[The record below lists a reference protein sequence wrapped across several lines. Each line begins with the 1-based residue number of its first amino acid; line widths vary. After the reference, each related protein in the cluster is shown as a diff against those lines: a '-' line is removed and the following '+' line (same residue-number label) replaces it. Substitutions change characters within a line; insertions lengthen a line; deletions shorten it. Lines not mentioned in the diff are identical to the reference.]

1 MRAVVDVN
9 VIILALLS
17 RDGSPASV
25 LRAWQQGRF
34 ELIVSP
40 LLLAELER
48 ALGYP
53 KLRRRI
59 PAEDAQSV
67 VDWLG
72 RAGSLAAN
80 PAEPSRVRSI
90 DPGDDYLLALAASEN
105 ALIVS
110 GDDHLLSLRG
120 TAPVYSPP
128 EFLDLLERTSP

>member
-1 MRAVVDVN
+1 M
-9 VIILALLS
+9 LS
-17 RDGSPASV
+17 RGGSPAEV

-59 PAEDAQSV
+59 SVEDADAV
-67 VDWLG
+67 VAWLG
-72 RAGSLAAN
+72 RAAFLASDPTKP
-80 PAEPSRVRSI
+80 PAVRAIDSR
-90 DPGDDYLLALAASEN
+90 DDYVLALAASQS
-105 ALIVS
+105 AVIVS
-110 GDDHLLSLRG
+110 GDDHLLSMRDSM
-120 TAPVYSPP
+120 PVCSPA